1 MYEDLFSRAMTVDA
15 REVADRYRMDLDG
28 RNPKIRLTV
37 ITYLLENG
45 IKLDLEDPKPFI
57 DAANAISTFVGEELE
72 SFVTDIDAIAKKREA
87 VMRELKDTHG
97 GDDVGPYL

>member
-1 MYEDLFSRAMTVDA
+1 MYEDLFSRAMVVDA

-72 SFVTDIDAIAKKREA
+72 SFVIDIDAIADRREA
-87 VMRELKDTHG
+87 LDRVKEDG
-97 GDDVGPYL
+97 GPNDGTYL